1 MSTGRFR
8 KAFEFAEKQ
17 TAKQLVSGIIYPSDF
32 IDSQGDFALVDD
44 LEKAVITLADNP
56 NMPRVIDVRHDG
68 KATQSKLV
76 ESYIAQSDGDYY
88 RTGDWIG
95 TAKISD
101 NEWPLVES
109 GELKAFSLY
118 GPTKR
123 EKATLAGKEATRLH
137 DMQVKFISLVP
148 NGANQQYFLSKS
160 LKAPAWFEAWEK
172 KQSVRLQLLE
182 KRYGIGAEGDAF
194 KRAAVGDYVRDADG
208 TWLEKKDG
216 QTFVQVP
223 NTLAVQL
230 EKAHANRSG
239 KKRVRRASEARKPKH
254 KRNASN
260 NRANVAAKTEL
271 ERHLDYYSALHS
283 IASHNGEYTA
293 QQRAD
298 MVDLA
303 SAAAQH
309 GGADAVWEGLID
321 TGPDAYA
328 ARNRNNP
335 LKGLG

>member
-1 MSTGRFR
+1 MNNGRFS
-8 KAFEFAEKQ
+8 KSFEFAEKQ
-17 TAKQLVSGIIYPSDF
+17 TAKQLVSGIIYPSNY
-32 IDSQGDFALVDD
+32 IDSQGDFALIDD

-68 KATQSKLV
+68 KATESKLV

-101 NEWPLVES
+101 SEWPLVES

-160 LKAPAWFEAWEK
+160 LNAPAWFEAWEK
-172 KQSVRLQLLE
+172 KQSERLEALE
-182 KRYGIGAEGDAF
+182 RRYGIGAEGDAF
-194 KRAAVGDYVRDADG
+194 KIAAIGDYVRDDDG
-208 TWLEKKDG
+208 TWLEKKNSK
-216 QTFVQVP
+216 TFVQVP
-223 NTLAVQL
+223 NNLAGQL
-230 EKAHANRSG
+230 EKAHTNRSG
-239 KKRVRRASEARKPKH
+239 KKRVRRIAEVAKPKH
-254 KRNASN
+254 KRNARN
-260 NRANVAAKTEL
+260 NRASVEKTEL
-271 ERHLDYYSALHS
+271 QAHLDFYSQLHS
-283 IASHNGEYTA
+283 IASNRGEFTES
-293 QQRAD
+293 QRAK
-298 MVDLA
+298 MMDLA

-309 GGADAVWEGLID
+309 GGADRVWGDMLQSS
-321 TGPDAYA
+321 GDAYA
-328 ARNRNNP
+328 DRNRSNP
-335 LKGLG
+335 LRGLG